1 MTMLPT
7 ILNGLMVGG
16 LYGLFGLGL
25 AFAFGI
31 MRIVNI
37 AHGEFIVLGAYLGAS
52 ILSVMPLPLPLVIL
66 LVALV
71 TFGVGWALQT
81 TMLNRM
87 IGPNPVPAMVAT
99 MGLSIIIRN
108 ALVATFGAD
117 IRGIDIGPLQ
127 DQGVSIF
134 GVSIGVLPILI
145 FLTAVALFIAMHL
158 LLTRT
163 TLGRAFRAAADDF
176 EILETLG
183 FNRRQVYA
191 IAMGIAVTLSAVAGL
206 LLAIRS
212 SYSPYSGVERLL
224 ISFEVV
230 IIGGI
235 GSLRGSFFAGLFL
248 GVVQLVGLKINPN
261 SGPLFGHLAF
271 FLILLAKQADLPA
284 LIRWRRT

>member
-1 MTMLPT
+1 
-7 ILNGLMVGG
+7 
-16 LYGLFGLGL
+16 
-25 AFAFGI
+25 
-31 MRIVNI
+31 
-37 AHGEFIVLGAYLGAS
+37 
-52 ILSVMPLPLPLVIL
+52 
-66 LVALV
+66 
-71 TFGVGWALQT
+71 
-81 TMLNRM
+81 MLNRM

-108 ALVATFGAD
+108 GLVEVYGAD
-117 IRGIDIGPLQ
+117 IRAIDIGPLQ
-127 DQGVSIF
+127 DQSTSLF
-134 GVSIGVLPILI
+134 GVSIGVLPIVI
-145 FLTAVALFIAMHL
+145 FVVAVALFVAMHV

-183 FNRRQVYA
+183 FNRRRVYA

-206 LLAIRS
+206 LLAVRS

-248 GVVQLVGLKINPN
+248 GVVQLVGLKFYPN

-284 LIRWRRT
+284 LVTWRRS

>member
-52 ILSVMPLPLPLVIL
+52 ILSVVPLPLPLVIL

-71 TFGVGWALQT
+71 TFGLGWALQT

-117 IRGIDIGPLQ
+117 VRAIDIGPLQ

-271 FLILLAKQADLPA
+271 FLILLAKQADLPG

>member
-1 MTMLPT
+1 MSILPT

-37 AHGEFIVLGAYLGAS
+37 AHGEFIVLGAYIGAS
-52 ILSVMPLPLPLVIL
+52 ILAATHLPLPAIIV
-66 LVALV
+66 LVALA
-71 TFGVGWALQT
+71 TFALGWALQT
-81 TMLNRM
+81 VMLNRM

-108 ALVATFGAD
+108 GLVAWFGAD
-117 IRGIDIGPLQ
+117 IRAIDIGPLQ
-127 DQGVSIF
+127 DESVTLF
-134 GVSIGVLPILI
+134 GLSIGLLPILI
-145 FLTAVALFIAMHL
+145 FCTSVALFVLMHF

-183 FNRRQVYA
+183 FNRKRVYA
-191 IAMGIAVTLSAVAGL
+191 TAMGLAVTLSAIAGL

-235 GSLRGSFFAGLFL
+235 GSLRGSFLAGLFL
-248 GVVQLVGLKINPN
+248 GVVQLIGLRVYPN

-284 LIRWRRT
+284 LFVRRRA

>member
-52 ILSVMPLPLPLVIL
+52 ILSVAPLPLPLVIL

-117 IRGIDIGPLQ
+117 IRAIDIGPLQ

-163 TLGRAFRAAADDF
+163 MLGRAFRAAADDF

-191 IAMGIAVTLSAVAGL
+191 VAMGIAVTLSAVAGL

-284 LIRWRRT
+284 LIRWRRA

>member
-1 MTMLPT
+1 MSFLPT

-37 AHGEFIVLGAYLGAS
+37 AHGEFIVLGAYIGAS
-52 ILSVMPLPLPLVIL
+52 LLSVTHLPLPVVIV
-66 LVALV
+66 LVAV
-71 TFGVGWALQT
+71 ITFALGWALQT
-81 TMLNRM
+81 VMLNRM

-108 ALVATFGAD
+108 ALVQYYGAD
-117 IRGIDIGPLQ
+117 IRAIDIGPLQ

-134 GVSIGVLPILI
+134 GTSIGVLPIII
-145 FLTAVALFIAMHL
+145 FCTALLLFVLMHL

-183 FNRRQVYA
+183 FNRKRVYA
-191 IAMGIAVTLSAVAGL
+191 IAMGLAVTLSAIAGL

-235 GSLRGSFFAGLFL
+235 GSLRGSFLAGLFL
-248 GVVQLVGLKINPN
+248 GVVQLIGLRINPN

-271 FLILLAKQADLPA
+271 FLILLAKQANLPA
-284 LIRWRRT
+284 LFIRRRT

>member
-1 MTMLPT
+1 
-7 ILNGLMVGG
+7 V
-16 LYGLFGLGL
+16 
-25 AFAFGI
+25 AFTACSAFGI

-108 ALVATFGAD
+108 ALVETFGAD
-117 IRGIDIGPLQ
+117 IRAIDIGPLQ

-145 FLTAVALFIAMHL
+145 FLTTVVMFVAMHL

>member
-1 MTMLPT
+1 MTILPT
-7 ILNGLMVGG
+7 VLNGLMVGG

-52 ILSVMPLPLPLVIL
+52 ILSVAPLPLPLVIL

-71 TFGVGWALQT
+71 TFGLGWALQT

-117 IRGIDIGPLQ
+117 IRAIDIGPLQ
-127 DQGVSIF
+127 NQGVSIV
-134 GVSIGVLPILI
+134 GVSVGVLPILI
-145 FLTAVALFIAMHL
+145 FVTAVALFLAMHL

-248 GVVQLVGLKINPN
+248 GVVQLIGLKINPN

-284 LIRWRRT
+284 FLRWRRT

>member
-1 MTMLPT
+1 MSMLPT

-37 AHGEFIVLGAYLGAS
+37 AHGEFIVLGAFIGAS
-52 ILSVMPLPLPLVIL
+52 ILSVLPLPLPLVL
-66 LVALV
+66 ALVAAVAFML
-71 TFGVGWALQT
+71 GWALQT
-81 TMLNRM
+81 AMLNRM

-108 ALVATFGAD
+108 GLVEVYGAD
-117 IRGIDIGPLQ
+117 IRAIDIGPLQ
-127 DQGVSIF
+127 DQSTSLF

-145 FLTAVALFIAMHL
+145 FLVAVALFVAMHFM
-158 LLTRT
+158 LTRT

-183 FNRRQVYA
+183 FNRRRVYA
-191 IAMGIAVTLSAVAGL
+191 VAMGLAVTLSAVAGL

-235 GSLRGSFFAGLFL
+235 GSLRGSFVAGLFL
-248 GVVQLVGLKINPN
+248 GVVQLVGLKFYPN

-284 LIRWRRT
+284 LISWRRT

>member
-1 MTMLPT
+1 MNILPT

-37 AHGEFIVLGAYLGAS
+37 AHGEFIVLGAFVGAS
-52 ILSVMPLPLPLVIL
+52 ILSATHLPLPIVVIL
-66 LVALV
+66 VAAVSFLLG
-71 TFGVGWALQT
+71 FALQT
-81 TMLNRM
+81 VMLNRM

-108 ALVATFGAD
+108 GLVAWYGAD
-117 IRGIDIGPLQ
+117 IRAIDIGSLQ
-127 DQGVSIF
+127 DEGVSIF
-134 GVSIGVLPILI
+134 GVSIGLLPIII
-145 FLTAVALFIAMHL
+145 FGISAALFVLMHL
-158 LLTRT
+158 ILTQT

-183 FNRRQVYA
+183 FNRKRVYA
-191 IAMGIAVTLSAVAGL
+191 IAMGLAVMLSAVAGL

-271 FLILLAKQADLPA
+271 FLILLAKQADVPA
-284 LIRWRRT
+284 LILRRRT

>member
-52 ILSVMPLPLPLVIL
+52 ILSVAPLPLPLVIL

-117 IRGIDIGPLQ
+117 IRAIDIGPLQ
-127 DQGVSIF
+127 DQGVLIF

>member
-1 MTMLPT
+1 
-7 ILNGLMVGG
+7 
-16 LYGLFGLGL
+16 
-25 AFAFGI
+25 
-31 MRIVNI
+31 
-37 AHGEFIVLGAYLGAS
+37 
-52 ILSVMPLPLPLVIL
+52 MPLPLPLVIL

-99 MGLSIIIRN
+99 IGLSIIIRN

-117 IRGIDIGPLQ
+117 VRAIDIGSLQ
-127 DQGVSIF
+127 DKGVSIF
-134 GVSIGVLPILI
+134 GVSVGVLPILI
-145 FLTAVALFIAMHL
+145 FLTAVALFLVMHM

-191 IAMGIAVTLSAVAGL
+191 TAMGIAVTLSAVAGL

-248 GVVQLVGLKINPN
+248 GVVQLIGLKINPN

-271 FLILLAKQADLPA
+271 FLILLAKQANLPA

>member
-1 MTMLPT
+1 MTLLPT

-37 AHGEFIVLGAYLGAS
+37 AHGEFIVLGAYIGGS
-52 ILSVMPLPLPLVIL
+52 ILSVTHLPLPLVIV
-66 LVALV
+66 LVAAI
-71 TFGVGWALQT
+71 TFGLGWALQT
-81 TMLNRM
+81 VMLNRM

-117 IRGIDIGPLQ
+117 IRAIDIGPLQ
-127 DQGVSIF
+127 NQGVSIF

-145 FLTAVALFIAMHL
+145 FLVAAALFVAMHL

-191 IAMGIAVTLSAVAGL
+191 VAMGIAVTLSAVAGL

-248 GVVQLVGLKINPN
+248 GVVQLVGLKISPN

-284 LIRWRRT
+284 LMRWRRT

>member
-108 ALVATFGAD
+108 ALVETFGAD
-117 IRGIDIGPLQ
+117 IRAIDIGPLQ

-145 FLTAVALFIAMHL
+145 FLTAVVMFVAMHL